1 MIIVSNYYNNLFI
14 ININYI
20 DNINFKETEN
30 DKVGGSTWTPVKVNG
45 DITPGPR
52 KGHSMVYYQQN
63 IYLYGG
69 EKENGEYENTFY
81 KFDINGAFWSLIKL
95 HGVNPGFR
103 AYHTMD
109 FFKRD
114 ILIIFGGKLMDRNN
128 NISITETLMCIDLKS
143 MSCSNPFV
151 SDLGPSPR
159 FGHKSA
165 YNGFFNKGS
174 REFLHCIVGGV
185 NDSYCSMDIFLL
197 KEIEINETKKWVY
210 AHKNQ
215 HNMQKIDG
223 SDEVFEIAKKTII
236 QYKKKLEEA
245 MKENNN
251 INKIYSENS
260 QTLYKYENQNRQDS
274 NYNSEKK
281 SLMEQKK
288 SDIEKE
294 KREITSKSRELKD
307 YNNLLNNFC
316 NLHREKYLTIIEFLT
331 MSLKDILTIDKF
343 FEHVVNMDKNSRV
356 MLFSDVNLDSLTV
369 KRRNYKSLM
378 SNFFEN
384 IKEYNLFE
392 KSIYDEI
399 VKIQN
404 EQKEKFKN
412 MFFIID
418 DKQQLSFKEKEKE
431 IDFSSI
437 IVNDNK

>member
-1 MIIVSNYYNNLFI
+1 
-14 ININYI
+14 
-20 DNINFKETEN
+20 
-30 DKVGGSTWTPVKVNG
+30 
-45 DITPGPR
+45 
-52 KGHSMVYYQQN
+52 
-63 IYLYGG
+63 
-69 EKENGEYENTFY
+69 
-81 KFDINGAFWSLIKL
+81 
-95 HGVNPGFR
+95 
-103 AYHTMD
+103 
-109 FFKRD
+109 
-114 ILIIFGGKLMDRNN
+114 
-128 NISITETLMCIDLKS
+128 
-143 MSCSNPFV
+143 
-151 SDLGPSPR
+151 
-159 FGHKSA
+159 
-165 YNGFFNKGS
+165 
-174 REFLHCIVGGV
+174 
-185 NDSYCSMDIFLL
+185 MDIFLL

-369 KRRNYKSLM
+369 KRRNYKTLM
-378 SNFFEN
+378 TNFFEN
-384 IKEYNLFE
+384 IKEFSLFE

-404 EQKEKFKN
+404 DQKEKFKN

-431 IDFSSI
+431 IDFASI
-437 IVNDNK
+437 IVNQ

>member
-1 MIIVSNYYNNLFI
+1 
-14 ININYI
+14 
-20 DNINFKETEN
+20 
-30 DKVGGSTWTPVKVNG
+30 
-45 DITPGPR
+45 
-52 KGHSMVYYQQN
+52 
-63 IYLYGG
+63 
-69 EKENGEYENTFY
+69 
-81 KFDINGAFWSLIKL
+81 
-95 HGVNPGFR
+95 
-103 AYHTMD
+103 
-109 FFKRD
+109 
-114 ILIIFGGKLMDRNN
+114 
-128 NISITETLMCIDLKS
+128 
-143 MSCSNPFV
+143 
-151 SDLGPSPR
+151 
-159 FGHKSA
+159 
-165 YNGFFNKGS
+165 
-174 REFLHCIVGGV
+174 
-185 NDSYCSMDIFLL
+185 
-197 KEIEINETKKWVY
+197 
-210 AHKNQ
+210 
-215 HNMQKIDG
+215 
-223 SDEVFEIAKKTII
+223 
-236 QYKKKLEEA
+236 

-369 KRRNYKSLM
+369 KRRNYKTLM
-378 SNFFEN
+378 TNFFEN
-384 IKEYNLFE
+384 IKEFSLFE

-404 EQKEKFKN
+404 DQKEKFKN

-431 IDFSSI
+431 IDFASI
-437 IVNDNK
+437 IVNQ

>member
-1 MIIVSNYYNNLFI
+1 
-14 ININYI
+14 
-20 DNINFKETEN
+20 
-30 DKVGGSTWTPVKVNG
+30 
-45 DITPGPR
+45 
-52 KGHSMVYYQQN
+52 MVYYQYN

-69 EKENGEYENTFY
+69 ETESGEYDNSFY
-81 KFDINGAFWSLIKL
+81 KFDIEGAFWTQIKL

-109 FFKRD
+109 FFKKD
-114 ILIIFGGKLMDRNN
+114 TLIIFGGKLMNRNN
-128 NISITETLMCIDLKS
+128 NISITETLMCIDLKT
-143 MSCSNPFV
+143 MNCSNPFV

-159 FGHKSA
+159 FGHKAA

-174 REFLHCIVGGV
+174 RQFLHCIVGGV
-185 NDSYCSMDIFLL
+185 NDSYCSMDIYLL

-215 HNMQKIDG
+215 HNTQKIDG

-245 MKENNN
+245 VKENNN
-251 INKIYSENS
+251 INKIYSENA
-260 QTLYKYENQNRQDS
+260 QTLYKYENQNRQDN
-274 NYNSEKK
+274 NYN
-281 SLMEQKK
+281 
-288 SDIEKE
+288 
-294 KREITSKSRELKD
+294 T
-307 YNNLLNNFC
+307 LLNSFC
-316 NLHREKYLTIIEFLT
+316 NLHREKYLTLIEFLT
-331 MSLKDILTIDKF
+331 MSLKDIHAIDKF
-343 FEHVVNMDKNSRV
+343 FEHVNSMEKNSRV

-369 KRRNYKSLM
+369 KRRNYKTLM

-384 IKEYNLFE
+384 IKEYSLFE

-399 VKIQN
+399 VNIQN
-404 EQKEKFKN
+404 DQKEKFKN

-431 IDFSSI
+431 IDFSNI

>member
-1 MIIVSNYYNNLFI
+1 MIIVSNFYNYLFI

-369 KRRNYKSLM
+369 KRRNYKTLM
-378 SNFFEN
+378 TNFFEN
-384 IKEYNLFE
+384 IKEFSLFE

-404 EQKEKFKN
+404 DQKEKFKN

-431 IDFSSI
+431 IDFASI
-437 IVNDNK
+437 IVNQ

>member
-1 MIIVSNYYNNLFI
+1 M
-14 ININYI
+14 
-20 DNINFKETEN
+20 
-30 DKVGGSTWTPVKVNG
+30 KVNG

-52 KGHSMVYYQQN
+52 KGHSMVYYQQS

-69 EKENGEYENTFY
+69 ETENGEYENSFY
-81 KFDINGAFWSLIKL
+81 KFDINTACWSLIKL
-95 HGVNPGFR
+95 HGVNPGCR

-109 FFKRD
+109 FFKKD
-114 ILIIFGGKLMDRNN
+114 ILIIFGGKLMNRNN
-128 NISITETLMCIDLKS
+128 NISITETLMCINLKT

-159 FGHKSA
+159 FGHKAA

-185 NDSYCSMDIFLL
+185 NDSYCSMDIYLL
-197 KEIEINETKKWVY
+197 KEIELNETKKWEY

-215 HNMQKIDG
+215 HNTQKIDG

-245 MKENNN
+245 VKENNN

-260 QTLYKYENQNRQDS
+260 QTLYKYENQNKQDS

-307 YNNLLNNFC
+307 YNNLLNSFC
-316 NLHREKYLTIIEFLT
+316 NLHREKYLTLIEFLT
-331 MSLKDILTIDKF
+331 MSLKDIYTIDKF
-343 FEHVVNMDKNSRV
+343 FEHVNGMEKNSRV

-369 KRRNYKSLM
+369 KRRNYKTLM

-384 IKEYNLFE
+384 IKEYSLFE

-437 IVNDNK
+437 IVNQ

>member
-1 MIIVSNYYNNLFI
+1 MIIVSNYYNYLFI

-174 REFLHCIVGGV
+174 REFLHCIIGGV

-369 KRRNYKSLM
+369 KRRNYKTLM
-378 SNFFEN
+378 TNFFEN
-384 IKEYNLFE
+384 IKEFSLFE

-404 EQKEKFKN
+404 DQKEKFKN

-431 IDFSSI
+431 IDFASI
-437 IVNDNK
+437 IVNQ

>member
-1 MIIVSNYYNNLFI
+1 MI
-14 ININYI
+14 
-20 DNINFKETEN
+20 
-30 DKVGGSTWTPVKVNG
+30 
-45 DITPGPR
+45 
-52 KGHSMVYYQQN
+52 YYQQS

-69 EKENGEYENTFY
+69 EKENGEYENSFY
-81 KFDINGAFWSLIKL
+81 KFDISSGCWSLIKL

-109 FFKRD
+109 FFKKD

-165 YNGFFNKGS
+165 FNGFFNKGS

-197 KEIEINETKKWVY
+197 KEIELNETKKWVY

-245 MKENNN
+245 VKENNN

-288 SDIEKE
+288 VILKKKKE
-294 KREITSKSRELKD
+294 K
-307 YNNLLNNFC
+307 
-316 NLHREKYLTIIEFLT
+316 
-331 MSLKDILTIDKF
+331 
-343 FEHVVNMDKNSRV
+343 
-356 MLFSDVNLDSLTV
+356 
-369 KRRNYKSLM
+369 
-378 SNFFEN
+378 
-384 IKEYNLFE
+384 
-392 KSIYDEI
+392 
-399 VKIQN
+399 
-404 EQKEKFKN
+404 
-412 MFFIID
+412 
-418 DKQQLSFKEKEKE
+418 
-431 IDFSSI
+431 
-437 IVNDNK
+437 